1 MGKKGGIGKL
11 SLDLILDPTGFSA
24 GLRNATTVVKGFDR
38 TVQKHMGSV
47 AKSFAQ
53 PTQAVNNFAKALPG
67 PLKAIGA
74 LTVGVGGTAA
84 ALAYFAKSQ
93 GDVLDAGAKVA
104 DSLGIATE
112 KFFGLR
118 LAGDLSGVSA
128 EQFDTSMSKLTKTLS
143 AAAFGAQENGNAFTQ
158 LGLDARK
165 LALMPL
171 DQALLQISD
180 RIAALPTTI
189 QKARAA
195 FAIFG
200 KSGLAMLPMLAGG
213 SGGLKEAIADAK
225 TFGWAIDRTVIAR
238 IEVLNDNLTRIGWAF
253 KGIGAQLAAR
263 IAPYLAAATNQ
274 ALDWVRNMGG
284 VPALFDMAEKA
295 IRKGIIAA
303 GEFMLTLKKGFIDAK
318 IAFEVFVFQAQ
329 WSITKLYNALVSLNN
344 AVPWSEKMSL
354 GEMPDAGEHARKMT
368 GLAYERAMAE
378 LAPNPSEKLLKQW
391 DAWSAKV
398 KESVVSSRPKLDMRG
413 ISEDMFDEN
422 ALGKPEKTI
431 KGLGDTASDSAEKF
445 GELEDAARSAARATS
460 GSFGQGSL
468 ATVAFRR
475 SGGAKRSS
483 GDAIGRMG
491 QSIPGFN
498 PDAYRRLVQPRYQFA
513 RGIAPQQAAGTAPM
527 TRGLRD
533 YHAAAAY
540 VPGFGDVL
548 KGANGNGEANGL
560 LQKAV
565 GYLARI
571 EEGQRNPSRR
581 VTAYAG

>member
-1 MGKKGGIGKL
+1 MAKKGGIGKL

-24 GLRNATTVVKGFDR
+24 GLRNATTVVKGFDK

-47 AKSFAQ
+47 AKSFAK

-84 ALAYFAKSQ
+84 ALFYFAKSQ

-128 EQFDTSMSKLTKTLS
+128 EQFDTSMSRLTKTLS
-143 AAAFGAQENGNAFTQ
+143 AAAFGAQKNGNAFTQ

-171 DQALLQISD
+171 DDALLQISD

-213 SGGLKEAIADAK
+213 AGGLKEAIADAK
-225 TFGWAIDRTVIAR
+225 AFGWAIDRTVIAR

-274 ALDWVRNMGG
+274 ALDWVRNIGG

-303 GEFMLTLKKGFIDAK
+303 GEFVLTLKKGFIEAK
-318 IAFEVFVFQAQ
+318 IGFEEFVFTAQ
-329 WSITKLYNALVSLNN
+329 SGITKLYNAIVGLNN
-344 AVPWSEKMSL
+344 AVPWSQKISV
-354 GEMPDAGEHARKMT
+354 GEMPDAKAHASRMT
-368 GLAYERAMAE
+368 ALVYERSMAE

-391 DAWSAKV
+391 DVWSAKV

-413 ISEDMFDEN
+413 ISEDMFDEGV
-422 ALGKPEKTI
+422 ADKPEKKI
-431 KGLGDTASDSAEKF
+431 KGLGDTASDSADKF
-445 GELEDAARSAARATS
+445 GDLEDAAKSAAKATS

-468 ATVAFRR
+468 ATIAFGRGGSTRR
-475 SGGAKRSS
+475 AAGGDNR
-483 GDAIGRMG
+483 GFGN
-491 QSIPGFN
+491 SIPGFN
-498 PDAYRRLVQPRYQFA
+498 SAAYQRVVGSRYQLA
-513 RGIAPQQAAGTAPM
+513 KGIGAQQPASAPMSQGLANYRAAG
-527 TRGLRD
+527 
-533 YHAAAAY
+533 AY
-540 VPGFGDVL
+540 VPGFVDVL
-548 KGANGNGEANGL
+548 GGGKGDGEATGL
-560 LQKAV
+560 LRKAV
-565 GYLARI
+565 GHLARLDQ
-571 EEGQRNPSRR
+571 GQSNPSRR
-581 VTAYAG
+581 QAAYAG